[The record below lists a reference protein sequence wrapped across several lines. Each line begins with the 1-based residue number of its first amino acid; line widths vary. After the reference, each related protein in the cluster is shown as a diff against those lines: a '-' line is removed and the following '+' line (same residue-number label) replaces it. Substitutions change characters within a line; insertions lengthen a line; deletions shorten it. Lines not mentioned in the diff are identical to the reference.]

1 MLTAEDLEDPP
12 EISISFLRSLQSTA
26 ENKALSD
33 VLFFIAPIFQHLD
46 LSDLCQLV
54 SLSLT
59 PAVSCL
65 SPMGTWR
72 HLVQF

>member
-12 EISISFLRSLQSTA
+12 EISFLHSLQSTA

-33 VLFFIAPIFQHLD
+33 VAFFIASIFQHLN

-59 PAVSCL
+59 PAVSSL
-65 SPMGTWR
+65 NPMGTWR
-72 HLVQF
+72 NFVQF